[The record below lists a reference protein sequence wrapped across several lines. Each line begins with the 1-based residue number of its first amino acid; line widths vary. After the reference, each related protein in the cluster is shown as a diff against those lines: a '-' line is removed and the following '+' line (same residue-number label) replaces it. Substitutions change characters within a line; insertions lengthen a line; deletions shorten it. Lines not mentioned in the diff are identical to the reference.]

1 MPSHCRI
8 TGFALRIAL
17 MAMGAACA
25 FTVAVRAQPVDL
37 SAYGIDLSAYGNA
50 EEPHRHRVT
59 VGLSPAFPP
68 FHQINDSGELTGFSI
83 DLLDEV
89 ESRTNLMFDY
99 RVFDSWPEALA
110 ALRQGTVDVLPSLA
124 VTRKRAGFALFST
137 PVADDTVSLFLRADT
152 TAVDGLDDLLGL
164 TVAVVVGDVGQG
176 FLGGRSDMTVRAFA
190 SVPDALVALLS
201 DEVDGL
207 VFPRTVGLLWAK
219 RVGLEDR
226 IRFADKPVTEL
237 RRAVAV
243 RVDAPELASVIH
255 LAVSDTVQSE
265 VYEGIHAKW
274 FGDHKGY
281 WTVQR
286 LSWATGAALVL
297 VAVMA
302 SWRYASVVKLNRR
315 QREALARLQDAM
327 QELMLAKEEAQL
339 ANRTKDTFLA
349 HMSHELRTPLNSILG
364 FSECISNQ
372 IFGKVGRTEYLE
384 YAGYIHDAGGHLLSL
399 INDLLDI
406 AKIEAGQQTIS
417 EEMICLGEAVSRCVE
432 MVRGRALQA
441 KIRISAEVPDTL
453 PRLYADPRVCKQI
466 MLNLL
471 SNAMKFTPEGG
482 EVSVSV
488 GCTDGSIWL
497 QVADTGCGIPAE
509 QIPEI
514 MKPFRQVEDPLIR
527 RHEGTGLGLCLVD
540 NLIKIH
546 GGSFEIESEVGVGTV
561 VTVHF
566 PPNRTGPVSK
576 DDSQQAAKRQ
586 AA

>member
-1 MPSHCRI
+1 MLGQWRAV
-8 TGFALRIAL
+8 GFALRTVLTAV
-17 MAMGAACA
+17 AAACVFA
-25 FTVAVRAQPVDL
+25 VAAQGQP
-37 SAYGIDLSAYGNA
+37 IDLSTYQNTEQA
-50 EEPHRHRVT
+50 ERQRVT
-59 VGLSPAFPP
+59 VGLSASFPP
-68 FHQINDSGELTGFSI
+68 FYKIDDTGEISGFSI
-83 DLLDEV
+83 DFLAEI
-89 ESRTNLMFDY
+89 ENRTNLTFEY
-99 RVFDSWPEALA
+99 RIFENWRQVLA
-110 ALRQGTVDVLPSLA
+110 AFRRGAVDVLPNPA
-124 VTRKRAGFALFST
+124 VTDQRARFALFSPPIAT
-137 PVADDTVSLFLRADT
+137 SAISLFLRADT
-152 TAVDGLDDLLGL
+152 TSVDRLDDLSGQ
-164 TVAVVVGDVGQG
+164 TVAVVRGSVGDR
-176 FLGGRSDMTVRAFA
+176 LLRTRSDARIRVFA
-190 SVPDALVALLS
+190 KVSDALIALLAG
-201 DEVDGL
+201 EVDGV
-207 VFPRTVGLLWAK
+207 VFSRAVGMQWAE
-219 RVGLEDR
+219 RIGLEDR
-226 IRFADKPVTEL
+226 IRTADTPVVEL

-243 RVDAPELASVIH
+243 RADAPELASVIH
-255 LAVSDTVQSE
+255 GAVSDTVHSE
-265 VYEGIHAKW
+265 AYEGLYAKW
-274 FGDHKGY
+274 FGTPKVY

-297 VAVMA
+297 VVVVMA
-302 SWRYASVVKLNRR
+302 AWRYASVVKLNRR
-315 QREALARLQDAM
+315 QRETLARL

-339 ANRTKDTFLA
+339 ANRSKDTFLA

-372 IFGKVGRTEYLE
+372 IFGKVGRSEYLE

-417 EEMICLGEAVSRCVE
+417 EEMICIGEAVSRCIE

-441 KIRISAEVPDTL
+441 KIRISADVPDSI

-482 EVSVSV
+482 EVSVRV
-488 GCTDGSIWL
+488 GCSDGSIWL

-546 GGSFEIESEVGVGTV
+546 GGSFDIESEVGVGTV

-566 PPNRTGPVSK
+566 PPNRTGPVSE
-576 DDSQQAAKRQ
+576 DDNQPATKQQAA
-586 AA
+586 